1 MLRTLNNTVRT
12 LLIHAAMPPS
22 YWVEA
27 LSTAVFLINRRPSS
41 SIDNRIPY
49 HLLYHKT
56 PDYSLL

>member
-12 LLIHAAMPPS
+12 LLIHAATPPS

-27 LSTAVFLINRRPSS
+27 LSTIVFLINRRPSS
-41 SIDNRIPY
+41 SINNGIPY
-49 HLLYHKT
+49 HRLYHKM